1 MSSEALY
8 LLSTR
13 IRQMDRGDTTQGLGN
28 PGENI
33 DSYFHPLPGSLSP
46 RQTWQ
51 AIEVAGKFA
60 SILGNG
66 KAIWRI
72 RVQALTGPSV
82 AALQPRPRPPFARGD
97 DDLILP
103 KLVKSATLAAK
114 PQVVGE

>member
-1 MSSEALY
+1 
-8 LLSTR
+8 
-13 IRQMDRGDTTQGLGN
+13 MDRGDTTQGLGN

-51 AIEVAGKFA
+51 AIEVADKFA

-72 RVQALTGPSV
+72 RVKSAREQRRG
-82 AALQPRPRPPFARGD
+82 LQRRPLCLLFRPRHLARLRD
-97 DDLILP
+97 FSRFCRAAPLLP
-103 KLVKSATLAAK
+103 SARPAAREATLARYRLA
-114 PQVVGE
+114 

>member
-1 MSSEALY
+1 
-8 LLSTR
+8 
-13 IRQMDRGDTTQGLGN
+13 MDRGDTTQGLGN

-72 RVQALTGPSV
+72 RVYIFQSY
-82 AALQPRPRPPFARGD
+82 AAADPRRPQGEPGEFSQTSLDG
-97 DDLILP
+97 
-103 KLVKSATLAAK
+103 
-114 PQVVGE
+114 VGFSRVQ

>member
-72 RVQALTGPSV
+72 RDQMWYRDWRDLVRICYENAQRRRCRST
-82 AALQPRPRPPFARGD
+82 AR
-97 DDLILP
+97 
-103 KLVKSATLAAK
+103 
-114 PQVVGE
+114 

>member
-60 SILGNG
+60 SILKNG

-72 RVQALTGPSV
+72 RDEMHGKPVSMPNDPRLRPSKEALEWHQTNRFLG
-82 AALQPRPRPPFARGD
+82 
-97 DDLILP
+97 
-103 KLVKSATLAAK
+103 
-114 PQVVGE
+114 